1 MSQLKTI
8 TRPTQGKRGLF
19 RELWR
24 QRELQF
30 MALPAL
36 IALVLFSFL
45 PLFGLQIAFKDYKM
59 NMGMFGGEW
68 VGLKHF
74 SAFFT
79 DPNVMP
85 VLWNT
90 IGLSVIKA
98 FFTIPLPILFALL
111 LNEVIHAP
119 FKKVVQTVSYFPYF
133 LSWSVISLMAITWL
147 SPQSGFINNF
157 LTSVGILKE
166 PYFFLGEPNA
176 FWGISIGLDIWKNL
190 GYSSIIYLAA
200 MSNVDQEV
208 TEAAVIDGAG
218 RFKRMLHVTLPAI
231 LPTVM
236 VLLII
241 NIGNLIRGGSNFDI
255 SYNLMNSLNQPRSE
269 ILDTYVLKTGIS
281 MGRFSYA
288 TAIGLLQS
296 LVASILLISA
306 NGISKVTTGESY
318 F

>member
-1 MSQLKTI
+1 MKEF
-8 TRPTQGKRGLF
+8 GH
-19 RELWR
+19 ELWK
-24 QRELQF
+24 QRELQL
-30 MALPAL
+30 MVIPAL
-36 IALVLFSFL
+36 IALLLFSLF

-59 NMGMFGGEW
+59 NSGIVGSAW

-74 SAFFT
+74 KAFFT
-79 DPNVMP
+79 DPNVIP

-98 FFTIPLPILFALL
+98 FFTIPLPIIFALL
-111 LNEVIHAP
+111 LNEVTHTH
-119 FKKVVQTVSYFPYF
+119 FKKLAQTISYFPYF

-147 SPQSGFINNF
+147 SPQNGFINGF
-157 LTSVGILKE
+157 LTSTGFFEK
-166 PYFFLGEPNA
+166 PYFFLGEPRA
-176 FWGISIGLDIWKNL
+176 FWGISIALDIWKNL

-208 TEAAVIDGAG
+208 TEAAVVDGAG
-218 RFKRMLHVTLPAI
+218 RFRRIIHVTMPAI

-236 VLLII
+236 ILLII
-241 NIGNLIRGGSNFDI
+241 NIGNLLRGGSNFDI
-255 SYNLMNSLNQPRSE
+255 SYNLMNSLNQPRAE

-281 MGRFSYA
+281 MARFSYA

-296 LVASILLISA
+296 VVASVLLISA
-306 NGISKVTTGESY
+306 NAISKATTGESY

>member
-1 MSQLKTI
+1 MKHEKTVPYKKKALKEF
-8 TRPTQGKRGLF
+8 G
-19 RELWR
+19 RELWK
-24 QRELQF
+24 QRELQL
-30 MALPAL
+30 MVVPAL
-36 IALVLFSFL
+36 IALLLFSLF

-59 NMGMFGGEW
+59 NSGIIGSAW

-74 SAFFT
+74 KAFFT

-98 FFTIPLPILFALL
+98 FFTIPLPIIFALL
-111 LNEVIHAP
+111 LNEVTHTH
-119 FKKVVQTVSYFPYF
+119 FKKLAQTISYFPYF

-147 SPQSGFINNF
+147 SPQNGFINGF
-157 LTSVGILKE
+157 LTSTGILEK
-166 PYFFLGEPNA
+166 PYFFLGEPKA
-176 FWGISIGLDIWKNL
+176 FWGISIALDIWKNL

-208 TEAAVIDGAG
+208 TEAAVVDGAG
-218 RFKRMLHVTLPAI
+218 RLRRIIHVTMPAI

-236 VLLII
+236 ILLII
-241 NIGNLIRGGSNFDI
+241 NIGNLLRGGSNFDI
-255 SYNLMNSLNQPRSE
+255 SYNLMNSLNQPRAE

-281 MGRFSYA
+281 MARFSYA

-296 LVASILLISA
+296 VVASVLLISA
-306 NGISKVTTGESY
+306 NAISKATTGESY